1 MACNSSNFPLGASV
15 ALILGLT
22 AGIATASPVITTSAY
37 NTGAVSALSPRFP
50 AISTDGRYV
59 AYVNRP
65 AWDSTATGNRI
76 YIYDRVAGSNTQAD
90 LTPAGLP
97 SSGNAFQPSISAD
110 GRYVAFGSRATD
122 MGLPVGGGGYFLY
135 DRSTNTIKRLF
146 SGDIGVVRYAALSA
160 NGQFVAYRVGSSPSG
175 NTALRVYD
183 VAAGTSHPVNAVNTF
198 ASAVNDMHFISNDGR
213 YIAYRGKSTG
223 ASTQVDLL
231 LHDRSTGSTELIN
244 INSAGERENNPV
256 GAAYMSMSADG
267 SIFSFATKASNL
279 SPDDTGGYVDV
290 FVRNRKTGT
299 TERVSY
305 RPTNLATSG
314 GKGTSVSAD
323 GRFVTFEGYGT
334 PTGAFGLYQYDRYN
348 RIARRSPTTVQ
359 TYANI
364 SISAGGRYV
373 VYDCLIQPSTTIDQI
388 CISDYATPFGLTLS
402 AKEVEVTEGGE
413 AATYTAVLD
422 QAPDAD
428 VLININPDSQLTL
441 ARTQLTFTPANWST
455 PQIISVQ
462 ALPNNI
468 VQGVHAGLVQH
479 AVSSTDPQYTG
490 IPDASV
496 SASILDGVTPVIA
509 LPGTSAPAPTL
520 PLSGSAA
527 PGATVLISANRE
539 DGSSSVSVSAMA
551 DAEGNWSAV
560 LQELTPGNYLLQAV
574 SRGIVGAVYPISIL
588 KRSER

>member
-1 MACNSSNFPLGASV
+1 MAFNSGNFPLRAGA
-15 ALILGLT
+15 ALIFGM
-22 AGIATASPVITTSAY
+22 ASAIAAASPVITTEAY
-37 NTGAVSALSPRFP
+37 NTGSVNALSPRFP
-50 AISTDGRYV
+50 AISADGRYV

-76 YIYDRVAGSNTQAD
+76 YIYDRVAGTNTQAD

-135 DRSTNTIKRLF
+135 DRSTNTVKRLF

-160 NGQFVAYRVGSSPSG
+160 NGQFVAYRVAGTPSG
-175 NTALRVYD
+175 NTALHVYD
-183 VAAGTSHPVNAVNTF
+183 VAAGTSQPVSAVSTF
-198 ASAVNDMHFISNDGR
+198 SSAVNDMHFISNDGR
-213 YIAYRGKSTG
+213 YLAYRGRSTS

-231 LHDRSTGSTELIN
+231 LHDRSTGGTELIN
-244 INSAGERENNPV
+244 VNTAGERENNPV

-267 SIFSFATKASNL
+267 SVFSFATKASNL

-290 FVRNRKTGT
+290 FVRDRKAGT

-314 GKGTSVSAD
+314 AKGTSISAD

-334 PTGAFGLYQYDRYN
+334 PTGTFGLYQYDRYN
-348 RIARRSPTTVQ
+348 KLARRSPTTVQ
-359 TYANI
+359 TYGNI

-373 VYDCLIQPSTTIDQI
+373 VYDCLIQPSTSIDQI
-388 CISDYATPFGLTLS
+388 CISDYATPFGVTLS
-402 AKEVEVTEGGE
+402 AKEVEVTEGGD

-428 VLININPDSQLTL
+428 VLLNINPDAQLAA
-441 ARTQLTFTPANWST
+441 ARAQLTFTPANWST
-455 PQIISVQ
+455 QQIVSVH

-490 IPDASV
+490 IPAASV
-496 SASILDGVTPVIA
+496 RASILDGIVPVIV
-509 LPGTSAPAPTL
+509 LPGASASAPTL

-527 PGATVLISANRE
+527 PGATVLISATRE
-539 DGSSSVSVSAMA
+539 DGGHAVSVSAVA
-551 DAEGNWSAV
+551 DADGNWSAL
-560 LQELTPGNYLLQAV
+560 LQDLTPGNYLLQAV
-574 SRGIVGAVYPISIL
+574 SRGIDGAVYPISIL
-588 KRSER
+588 KGIEQ